1 MIVNGKTIYRSAA
14 DELYYVQ
21 GEDVTFETKDQATWF
36 CETSEILTVMEVKLA
51 MTIQVQKLEKAATV
65 QEWATRLANL
75 DDFLE
80 ALNARQFGYD
90 QTNEPTDD
98 DLSELGITRDDY
110 RNGVTLLQAVATAT
124 ESAAQQAVMARLR
137 TDV

>member
-1 MIVNGKTIYRSAA
+1 MIVDEKTIYRSAV
-14 DELYYVQ
+14 DELYYVR
-21 GEDVTFETKDQATWF
+21 GEDETFETRDQAAWF
-36 CETSEILTVMEVKLA
+36 CETGEKLTAMEVKLA

-80 ALNARQFGYD
+80 VINARQFGYD
-90 QTNEPTDD
+90 QVNEPTDD
-98 DLSELGITRDDY
+98 DLAELGITRDDY
-110 RNGVTLLQAVATAT
+110 RNGVTLLHAVVTAT
-124 ESAAQQAVMARLR
+124 ELAAQQAVIARLR